1 MAAKDDT
8 TLIPD
13 SRGSFFGVSVY
24 PSYMNRRVGLLVIP
38 CCLALLMVGCTRV
51 RELPGRTMALPSPS
65 PSPQPTG
72 GEALVGIPF
81 PQTIFGPPLK
91 TASVQPET
99 MKLKNL
105 ILTHPRLK
113 VTALASSHKTVAIGF
128 QEKAS
133 GDQRWGEIMI
143 PEERKLFQRFAM
155 DTSLGEWLIVITD
168 VEVTDAPDPVPLVAY
183 RWTRTAVETF
193 EKCGIPQTVT
203 FNRCTDHF
211 YGAAQVV
218 FLMLGGRIGGQ

>member
-13 SRGSFFGVSVY
+13 SRGSFSGLSVY
-24 PSYMNRRVGLLVIP
+24 PLFMNRRVGLLVIP
-38 CCLALLMVGCTRV
+38 CCIALLMVGCTRV
-51 RELPGRTMALPSPS
+51 RELPGRTMALPP

-72 GEALVGIPF
+72 GEALVAVPF
-81 PQTIFGPPLK
+81 PMTLFGPPLK
-91 TASVQPET
+91 TASVQPGT
-99 MKLKNL
+99 VKLKNL

-143 PEERKLFQRFAM
+143 PEERKLFQRFAN
-155 DTSLGEWLIVITD
+155 DASLGEWLIVITD
-168 VEVTDAPDPVPLVAY
+168 VDVTDAPDPVPLVAY
-183 RWTRTAVETF
+183 RWTRTDVERF
-193 EKCGIPQTVT
+193 ESCGIPPFMT
-203 FNRCTDHF
+203 FDRCTDHF

-218 FLMLGGRIGGQ
+218 FLHQGGSTAGQ